1 LKSISM
7 ISKKRSFFFF
17 VFSALIIISS
27 VANSNEIEPII
38 TKKKASG
45 VTTPSQTSNFS
56 EKILREKKVEETFLG
71 DISLN
76 GIGLLS
82 TERAKFPGDLWSNSS
97 EKVLSETLNKTPKY
111 SLASTNKIFKR
122 LLLVDAKPPLNS
134 IGVKNMGYLFLLS
147 RIDQL
152 IKLGA
157 IDEAEEI
164 LNYIKEPSIE
174 IMKRKIEVA
183 LLNGRISNAC
193 RLASKY
199 PNFKGMLQFK
209 IICLVRKN
217 DWQAAALSFMAGSSL
232 KQFDEKEKQLL
243 LNYLDPDIETDYQGN
258 FMIDELSPINFYLMN
273 GKKELVPP
281 EVMPNKYAYAFS
293 QLHMSSPKMRIKFME
308 QLASNYVVNTNTLF
322 YLYRLNVHED
332 KEKTSKASMAVIELD
347 QAFNNDSE
355 QKKLLALKETL
366 KIFYK
371 KNLIAHLSNEYK
383 NELRNLHYSNDKK
396 LINLAI
402 ALLSLTDDISNE
414 LLMSKSTSADINCLI
429 NIKKKIFINYETDTD
444 LCLLVKNL
452 NIEVIKK
459 RFPKNKNYDDQMEKG
474 LILLESLN
482 LLENGYL
489 TEFEELKLS
498 LSMLAEIGLVD
509 LVNEI
514 STELIALNAIK
525 KMVF

>member
-1 LKSISM
+1 M

-38 TKKKASG
+38 AKKKASG
-45 VTTPSQTSNFS
+45 VTAPSQTSNFS
-56 EKILREKKVEETFLG
+56 EKILRGKKVEETFLG
-71 DISLN
+71 EISLN

-82 TERAKFPGDLWSNSS
+82 TEKAKFPGDLWSNSS
-97 EKVLSETLNKTPKY
+97 EKVLSETLNKTPKH

-122 LLLVDAKPPLNS
+122 LLLVDAQPPLNS

-183 LLNGRISNAC
+183 SLNGRISNAC
-193 RLASKY
+193 SLANKY

-243 LNYLDPDIETDYQGN
+243 LNYLDPDIEPDYQGK

-273 GKKELVPP
+273 GKKELIPP

-322 YLYRLNVHED
+322 NLYRLNVHED
-332 KEKTSKASMAVIELD
+332 KEKTSNASMAVIKLD

-355 QKKLLALKETL
+355 QKKLLALKEAL

-383 NELRNLHYSNDKK
+383 NELRNLHHSNDKK

-402 ALLSLTDDISNE
+402 ALLSLTDDINDE
-414 LLMSKSTSADINCLI
+414 LLMSKSTNADINCLI
-429 NIKKKIFINYETDTD
+429 NIKKKIFINYEEDTD
-444 LCLLVKNL
+444 LCLLVKKL

-459 RFPKNKNYDDQMEKG
+459 TFPKNKKYDDQMEKG

-498 LSMLAEIGLVD
+498 LSMLAKIGLVD

>member
-1 LKSISM
+1 M

-38 TKKKASG
+38 AKKKASG
-45 VTTPSQTSNFS
+45 VTTPSQASNFS
-56 EKILREKKVEETFLG
+56 EKILKGKKVEETFLG
-71 DISLN
+71 EISLN

-97 EKVLSETLNKTPKY
+97 EKVLSETLNKTPKH

-147 RIDQL
+147 RVDQL

-183 LLNGRISNAC
+183 SLNGRISNAC
-193 RLASKY
+193 RLANKY

-243 LNYLDPDIETDYQGN
+243 LNYLDPDIEPDYQGK

-273 GKKELVPP
+273 GKKELIPP

-322 YLYRLNVHED
+322 NLYRLNVDED
-332 KEKTSKASMAVIELD
+332 KEKTSNASIAVIELD

-355 QKKLLALKETL
+355 QKKLLALKEAL

-383 NELRNLHYSNDKK
+383 NELRNLHHSNDKK

-402 ALLSLTDDISNE
+402 ALLSLTDDINDE
-414 LLMSKSTSADINCLI
+414 LLMSKSTNADINCLI
-429 NIKKKIFINYETDTD
+429 NIKKKIFINYEEDTD
-444 LCLLVKNL
+444 LCLLVKKL

-459 RFPKNKNYDDQMEKG
+459 TFPKNKNYDDQMEKG

-498 LSMLAEIGLVD
+498 LSMLAKIGLVD

>member
-1 LKSISM
+1 M

-38 TKKKASG
+38 AKKKASG

-56 EKILREKKVEETFLG
+56 EKILRGKKVEETFLG
-71 DISLN
+71 EISLN

-147 RIDQL
+147 RVDQL
-152 IKLGA
+152 IELGA

-183 LLNGRISNAC
+183 SLNGRISNAC
-193 RLASKY
+193 RLANKY

-243 LNYLDPDIETDYQGN
+243 LNYLDPDIEPDYQGK

-273 GKKELVPP
+273 GKKELIPP

-322 YLYRLNVHED
+322 NLYRLNVHED
-332 KEKTSKASMAVIELD
+332 KEKTSNASMAVIKLD

-355 QKKLLALKETL
+355 QKKLLALKEAL

-383 NELRNLHYSNDKK
+383 NELRNLHHSNDKK

-402 ALLSLTDDISNE
+402 ALLSLTDDISDE
-414 LLMSKSTSADINCLI
+414 LLMSKSTNADINCLI
-429 NIKKKIFINYETDTD
+429 NIKKKIFINYEEDTD
-444 LCLLVKNL
+444 LCLLVKKL

-459 RFPKNKNYDDQMEKG
+459 TFPKNKNYDDQIEKG

-498 LSMLAEIGLVD
+498 LSMLAKIGLVD

>member
-1 LKSISM
+1 M
-7 ISKKRSFFFF
+7 
-17 VFSALIIISS
+17 
-27 VANSNEIEPII
+27 
-38 TKKKASG
+38 
-45 VTTPSQTSNFS
+45 
-56 EKILREKKVEETFLG
+56 
-71 DISLN
+71 
-76 GIGLLS
+76 
-82 TERAKFPGDLWSNSS
+82 
-97 EKVLSETLNKTPKY
+97 
-111 SLASTNKIFKR
+111 
-122 LLLVDAKPPLNS
+122 
-134 IGVKNMGYLFLLS
+134 
-147 RIDQL
+147 
-152 IKLGA
+152 
-157 IDEAEEI
+157 
-164 LNYIKEPSIE
+164 
-174 IMKRKIEVA
+174 
-183 LLNGRISNAC
+183 
-193 RLASKY
+193 
-199 PNFKGMLQFK
+199 
-209 IICLVRKN
+209 VRKN

-243 LNYLDPDIETDYQGN
+243 LNYLDPDIEPDYQGKLM
-258 FMIDELSPINFYLMN
+258 FDELSPINFYLMN
-273 GKKELVPP
+273 GKKELIAP

-322 YLYRLNVHED
+322 NLYRLNVHED
-332 KEKTSKASMAVIELD
+332 KEKSSNASMAVIKLD

-355 QKKLLALKETL
+355 QKKLLALKEAL

-383 NELRNLHYSNDKK
+383 NELRNLHHSNDKK

-402 ALLSLTDDISNE
+402 ALLSLTDDIGDE
-414 LLMSKSTSADINCLI
+414 LLMSKSTNADINCLI
-429 NIKKKIFINYETDTD
+429 NIKKKIFINYEEDTD
-444 LCLLVKNL
+444 LCLLVKKL

-459 RFPKNKNYDDQMEKG
+459 TFPKNKNYDDQIEKG

-498 LSMLAEIGLVD
+498 LSMLAKIGLVD

>member
-1 LKSISM
+1 M

>member
-1 LKSISM
+1 M
-7 ISKKRSFFFF
+7 QETH
-17 VFSALIIISS
+17 A
-27 VANSNEIEPII
+27 
-38 TKKKASG
+38 
-45 VTTPSQTSNFS
+45 NFS
-56 EKILREKKVEETFLG
+56 EKILRGKKVEETFLG
-71 DISLN
+71 EISLN

-97 EKVLSETLNKTPKY
+97 EKVLSETLNKTPKH

-134 IGVKNMGYLFLLS
+134 IGVKNMGHLFLLS
-147 RIDQL
+147 RVDQL

-183 LLNGRISNAC
+183 SLNGRISNAC
-193 RLASKY
+193 RLANKY

-243 LNYLDPDIETDYQGN
+243 LNYLDPDIEPDYQGK

-273 GKKELVPP
+273 GKKELIPP

-322 YLYRLNVHED
+322 NLYRLNVHED
-332 KEKTSKASMAVIELD
+332 KEKTSNASMAVIELD

-355 QKKLLALKETL
+355 QKKLLALKEAL

-383 NELRNLHYSNDKK
+383 NELLEIDYSPVKYLENKYRKIKDLFGIEKQILLNDFRAVNATIVKK
-396 LINLAI
+396 KNMDYYKDLSKLARDNYPDT
-402 ALLSLTDDISNE
+402 LLSNLYIGRYYESTGNFRKAIKAYQEAFVYDEIDGITIEE
-414 LLMSKSTSADINCLI
+414 LLDRA
-429 NIKKKIFINYETDTD
+429 
-444 LCLLVKNL
+444 
-452 NIEVIKK
+452 
-459 RFPKNKNYDDQMEKG
+459 EK
-474 LILLESLN
+474 LKF
-482 LLENGYL
+482 ENDY
-489 TEFEELKLS
+489 
-498 LSMLAEIGLVD
+498 
-509 LVNEI
+509 
-514 STELIALNAIK
+514 
-525 KMVF
+525 

>member
-1 LKSISM
+1 M
-7 ISKKRSFFFF
+7 ISKKRSFFFL

-38 TKKKASG
+38 AKKKASG
-45 VTTPSQTSNFS
+45 VTTPSQASNFS
-56 EKILREKKVEETFLG
+56 EKILKGKKVEETFLG
-71 DISLN
+71 EISLN

-97 EKVLSETLNKTPKY
+97 EKVLSETLNKTPKH

-164 LNYIKEPSIE
+164 LNYIEEPSIE

-183 LLNGRISNAC
+183 SLNGRISNAC
-193 RLASKY
+193 RLANKY

-243 LNYLDPDIETDYQGN
+243 LNYLDPDIEPDYQGK

-273 GKKELVPP
+273 GKKELIPP

-322 YLYRLNVHED
+322 NLYRLNVHED
-332 KEKTSKASMAVIELD
+332 KEKTSNASMAVIELD

-355 QKKLLALKETL
+355 QKKLLALKEAL

-383 NELRNLHYSNDKK
+383 NELRNLHHSNDKK

-402 ALLSLTDDISNE
+402 ALLSLTDDINDE
-414 LLMSKSTSADINCLI
+414 LLMSKSTNADINCLI
-429 NIKKKIFINYETDTD
+429 NIKKKIFINYEEDTD
-444 LCLLVKNL
+444 LCLLVKKL

-459 RFPKNKNYDDQMEKG
+459 TFPKNKNYDDQIEKG

-498 LSMLAEIGLVD
+498 LSMLAKIGLVD